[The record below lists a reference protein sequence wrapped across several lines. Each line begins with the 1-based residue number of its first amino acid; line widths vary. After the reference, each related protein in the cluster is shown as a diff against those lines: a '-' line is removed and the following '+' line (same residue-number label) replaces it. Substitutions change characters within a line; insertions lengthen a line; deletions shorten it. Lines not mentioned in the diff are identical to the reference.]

1 MSLNINIGKALPED
15 WEPAMELAWRTFL
28 KFEAPDYGKEGTEN
42 FLKFI
47 SGEELYKM
55 FLIGEYKVYVAK
67 ENDTIVGVA
76 TLRSGHHI
84 SLLFVDEAFHKKGIG
99 KGLLSA
105 LQQDISEEYNSL
117 IMTVNAAPYAID
129 FYKKLGFFE
138 TDSLKAADGIC
149 FLPMQI
155 FTKINDD

>member
-1 MSLNINIGKALPED
+1 MNSNINIGKALKDD
-15 WEPAMELAWRTFL
+15 WEPAMELAWKTFL
-28 KFEAPDYGKEGTEN
+28 KFEASDYGREGTDN

-67 ENDTIVGVA
+67 ERERIVGVA

-84 SLLFVDEAFHKKGIG
+84 SLLFVDEAFHKNGIG
-99 KGLLSA
+99 RRLLAA
-105 LQQDISEEYNSL
+105 LQQSAYEDTKSL

-129 FYKKLGFFE
+129 FYKKLGFTE
-138 TDSLKAADGIC
+138 TDSLKTADGIC
-149 FLPMQI
+149 FLPMQV
-155 FTKINDD
+155 FTKIDSI